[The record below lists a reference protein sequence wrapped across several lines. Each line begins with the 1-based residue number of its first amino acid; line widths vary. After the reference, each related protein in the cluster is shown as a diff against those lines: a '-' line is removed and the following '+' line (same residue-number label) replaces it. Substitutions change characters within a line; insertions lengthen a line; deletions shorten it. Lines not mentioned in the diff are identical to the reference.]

1 MLGVTPPVRDRPS
14 SSQECWHPGLIPT
27 DDYPAAASVKVV
39 RGESE
44 SRGRDLSPGEL
55 RSLSRPALE
64 PPARLPIGRIPR
76 PGGGGM
82 PPFSIAYGSGVRRP
96 EAIALDV
103 ADLDF
108 ANGQLRVGQGNGKK
122 PRQAPLAPSAFPVL
136 EDWL

>member
-1 MLGVTPPVRDRPS
+1 
-14 SSQECWHPGLIPT
+14 
-27 DDYPAAASVKVV
+27 
-39 RGESE
+39 
-44 SRGRDLSPGEL
+44 
-55 RSLSRPALE
+55 
-64 PPARLPIGRIPR
+64 
-76 PGGGGM
+76 M